1 MDNRFS
7 DHASIWELQEIGTAK
22 ERYKTQDSPIEA
34 EIKSILDEFR
44 SIKGQTY
51 EKVRRGRPSI
61 SHVHVL

>member
-7 DHASIWELQEIGTAK
+7 DQASIWELQEIGAAK
-22 ERYKTQDSPIEA
+22 ERYKTQDSRIEA

-51 EKVRRGRPSI
+51 ENARRGRPSI
-61 SHVHVL
+61 PHVHVL